1 MTITFN
7 LLLVFFLLF
16 QSVPVSGRLLIFSD
30 DVFIGCLDCVQ
41 TISDSVCN
49 YDGPYGKLTSPKS
62 IWNQEGEYGGLNS
75 PKSPWSG
82 STGGPTMMDENGTVF
97 GWFQIN
103 PVGGYTQSK
112 KLNDLYRSMQ
122 GDLRRIRDTFCKD

>member
-1 MTITFN
+1 MKLRFN
-7 LLLVFFLLF
+7 LLLFVILVS
-16 QSVPVSGRLLIFSD
+16 QSVTVSARLLIFSD

-49 YDGPYGKLTSPKS
+49 YDGPYGRLNSPKS
-62 IWNQEGEYGGLNS
+62 IWNGGGEFGSLDS

-82 STGGPTMMDENGTVF
+82 STRGPTMMDENGTIF

-103 PVGGYTQSK
+103 PEGGYTQSK

-122 GDLRRIRDTFCKD
+122 GDLGRIRDTFCKD

>member
-1 MTITFN
+1 MKLRFN
-7 LLLVFFLLF
+7 LLLFVILVS
-16 QSVPVSGRLLIFSD
+16 QSVPVSARILIFSD

-49 YDGPYGKLTSPKS
+49 YDGPYGRLNSPKS
-62 IWNQEGEYGGLNS
+62 IWNGGGEFGSLDS

-82 STGGPTMMDENGTVF
+82 STRGPTMMDENGTIF

-103 PVGGYTQSK
+103 PEGGYTQSK

>member
-1 MTITFN
+1 VKLRFN
-7 LLLVFFLLF
+7 LLLFVILVS
-16 QSVPVSGRLLIFSD
+16 QSVTVSARLLIFSD

-49 YDGPYGKLTSPKS
+49 YDGPYGRLNSPKS
-62 IWNQEGEYGGLNS
+62 IWNGGGEFGSLDS

-82 STGGPTMMDENGTVF
+82 STRGPTMMDENGTIF

-103 PVGGYTQSK
+103 PEGGYTQSK

-122 GDLRRIRDTFCKD
+122 GDLGRIRDTFCKD

>member
-1 MTITFN
+1 MS
-7 LLLVFFLLF
+7 
-16 QSVPVSGRLLIFSD
+16 QSVHVSARLLIFSD
-30 DVFIGCLDCVQ
+30 DVFIGCLDCVE

-49 YDGPYGKLTSPKS
+49 YDGPYGRLNSPKS
-62 IWNQEGEYGGLNS
+62 IWNGDGEFGSLNS

>member
-1 MTITFN
+1 MTIRFN
-7 LLLVFFLLF
+7 LLLVIFLLF

-49 YDGPYGKLTSPKS
+49 YDGPYGRLGSLKS
-62 IWNQEGEYGGLNS
+62 IWNKEGEYGSPDS

-82 STGGPTMMDENGTVF
+82 STRGPTMMDENGTVF

-103 PVGGYTQSK
+103 PEGGYTQSK
-112 KLNDLYRSMQ
+112 KLNDLYRRME
-122 GDLRRIRDTFCKD
+122 GDLSGIREIFCKD

>member
-1 MTITFN
+1 VKLRFN
-7 LLLVFFLLF
+7 LLLFVILVS
-16 QSVPVSGRLLIFSD
+16 QSVTVSARLLIFSD

-49 YDGPYGKLTSPKS
+49 YDGPYGRLNSPKS
-62 IWNQEGEYGGLNS
+62 IWNGGGEFGSLDS

-82 STGGPTMMDENGTVF
+82 STRGPTMMDENGTIF

-103 PVGGYTQSK
+103 PEGGYTQSK
-112 KLNDLYRSMQ
+112 KLNDLYRRMQ
-122 GDLRRIRDTFCKD
+122 GDLGRIRDTFCKD

>member
-1 MTITFN
+1 MKLRFN
-7 LLLVFFLLF
+7 LLLFVILVS
-16 QSVPVSGRLLIFSD
+16 QSVPVFARILIFSD

-49 YDGPYGKLTSPKS
+49 YDGPYGRLNSPKS
-62 IWNQEGEYGGLNS
+62 IWNGDGEFGSLNS

-112 KLNDLYRSMQ
+112 KLNELYRSMQ

>member
-1 MTITFN
+1 VKLRFN
-7 LLLVFFLLF
+7 LLLFVILVS
-16 QSVPVSGRLLIFSD
+16 QSVPVSARILIFSD

-49 YDGPYGKLTSPKS
+49 YDGPYGRLDSPKS
-62 IWNQEGEYGGLNS
+62 IWNGDGEFGSLNS

-112 KLNDLYRSMQ
+112 KLNDLFRSMQ
-122 GDLRRIRDTFCKD
+122 GDLRRIRDTFCND

>member
-1 MTITFN
+1 VKLRFH
-7 LLLVFFLLF
+7 LLLFAILVS
-16 QSVPVSGRLLIFSD
+16 QSVPVSARLLIFSN

-49 YDGPYGKLTSPKS
+49 YDGPYGRLNSRKS
-62 IWNQEGEYGGLNS
+62 IWNPAGEYGNPDS

-112 KLNDLYRSMQ
+112 KLNDLFRSMQ

>member
-1 MTITFN
+1 MKLRFN
-7 LLLVFFLLF
+7 LLLFVILVS
-16 QSVPVSGRLLIFSD
+16 QSVTVSARLLIFSD

-49 YDGPYGKLTSPKS
+49 YDGPYGRLNSPKR
-62 IWNQEGEYGGLNS
+62 IWNGGGEFGSLDS

-82 STGGPTMMDENGTVF
+82 STRGPTMMDENGTIF

-103 PVGGYTQSK
+103 PEGGYTQSK

-122 GDLRRIRDTFCKD
+122 GDLGRIRDTFCKD

>member
-1 MTITFN
+1 MKLRFN
-7 LLLVFFLLF
+7 LLLFVILVS
-16 QSVPVSGRLLIFSD
+16 QSVTVSARLLIFSD

-49 YDGPYGKLTSPKS
+49 YDGPYGRLNSPKS
-62 IWNQEGEYGGLNS
+62 IWNRGGEFGSLDS

-82 STGGPTMMDENGTVF
+82 STRGPTMMDENGTIF

-103 PVGGYTQSK
+103 PEGGYTQSK

-122 GDLRRIRDTFCKD
+122 GDLGRIRDTFCKD

>member
-1 MTITFN
+1 MKLRFN
-7 LLLVFFLLF
+7 LLLFVILVS
-16 QSVPVSGRLLIFSD
+16 QSVPVSARILIFSD

-49 YDGPYGKLTSPKS
+49 YDGPYGRLNSPKS
-62 IWNQEGEYGGLNS
+62 IWNGDGEFGSLNS

-112 KLNDLYRSMQ
+112 KLNDLFRSMQ

>member
-1 MTITFN
+1 MKLRFN
-7 LLLVFFLLF
+7 LLLFVILVS
-16 QSVPVSGRLLIFSD
+16 QSVPVSARLLIFSD

-49 YDGPYGKLTSPKS
+49 FDGPYGRLDSGKS
-62 IWNQEGEYGGLNS
+62 IWNKAGEYGSPDS

-82 STGGPTMMDENGTVF
+82 STRGPTMMDENGTIF

-103 PVGGYTQSK
+103 PEGGYTQSK
-112 KLNDLYRSMQ
+112 KLNDLYRSME
-122 GDLRRIRDTFCKD
+122 GDLSRIREIFCKD

>member
-1 MTITFN
+1 VTTRFN
-7 LLLVFFLLF
+7 LLLVVFLLS
-16 QSVPVSGRLLIFSD
+16 QSIPVHGRLLIFSD

-49 YDGPYGKLTSPKS
+49 FDGPYGRSDSGKS
-62 IWNQEGEYGGLNS
+62 IWNKAGEYGSPDS

-82 STGGPTMMDENGTVF
+82 SMRGPTMMDENGTIF

-103 PVGGYTQSK
+103 PEGGYTQSK
-112 KLNDLYRSMQ
+112 KLNDLYRSME
-122 GDLRRIRDTFCKD
+122 GDLSRIREIFCKD

>member
-1 MTITFN
+1 MKLRFN
-7 LLLVFFLLF
+7 LLLFVILVS
-16 QSVPVSGRLLIFSD
+16 QSVPVSARLLIFSD

-49 YDGPYGKLTSPKS
+49 YDGPYGRLNSPKS
-62 IWNQEGEYGGLNS
+62 IWNGDGEFGSLNS

-112 KLNDLYRSMQ
+112 KLNDLFRSMQ

>member
-1 MTITFN
+1 MKLRFN
-7 LLLVFFLLF
+7 LLLFVILVS
-16 QSVPVSGRLLIFSD
+16 QSVPVFARILIFSD

-49 YDGPYGKLTSPKS
+49 YDGPYGRLNSPKS
-62 IWNQEGEYGGLNS
+62 IWNGDGEFGSLNS